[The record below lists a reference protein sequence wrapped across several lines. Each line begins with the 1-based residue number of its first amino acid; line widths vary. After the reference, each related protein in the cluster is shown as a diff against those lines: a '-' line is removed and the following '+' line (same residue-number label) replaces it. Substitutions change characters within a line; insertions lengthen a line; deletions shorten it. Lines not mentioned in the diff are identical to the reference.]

1 MLTKR
6 QKQIFDYLKKFMKE
20 KDYAPSL
27 EELRRHFRLS
37 SIATIHQHLENLEN
51 KGYLERI
58 KNHPRSIEISKN
70 KKFQELIQIPILGT
84 IAAGQPIEAVEDK
97 EIIKVQKSLLARSG
111 EHFALRVRG
120 DSMIDERISNGD
132 IVIIRK
138 QSNAENGETIIALI
152 NNNEV
157 TLKKIYKEKNRIRL
171 QPANPK
177 LKPIFVKELIIQ
189 GKVISVI
196 RSYEEK
202 K

>member
-1 MLTKR
+1 
-6 QKQIFDYLKKFMKE
+6 MKE